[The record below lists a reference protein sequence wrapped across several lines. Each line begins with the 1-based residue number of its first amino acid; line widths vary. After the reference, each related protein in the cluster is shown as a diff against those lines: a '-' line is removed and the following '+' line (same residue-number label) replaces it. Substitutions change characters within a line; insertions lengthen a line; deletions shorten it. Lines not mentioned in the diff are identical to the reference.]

1 MQLFRQTYSVPV
13 PADTT
18 SLQGLADAT
27 SGSFYSAESDEQLR
41 DVYSDLQSSI
51 GWTTEEREITNL
63 VAGIALAVALLAGL
77 ASLLWFSR
85 LP

>member
-1 MQLFRQTYSVPV
+1 MPNSAASIP
-13 PADTT
+13 T
-18 SLQGLADAT
+18 S
-27 SGSFYSAESDEQLR
+27 SPP
-41 DVYSDLQSSI
+41 I

-63 VAGIALAVALLAGL
+63 VAGIALAAALLAGL

>member
-1 MQLFRQTYSVPV
+1 V
-13 PADTT
+13 PADAEA
-18 SLQGLADAT
+18 LQGLAAAT
-27 SGSFYSAESDEQLR
+27 SGTFYEAESDEQLR

-51 GWTTEEREITNL
+51 GWTTEPREITNL
-63 VAGIALAVALLAGL
+63 VAGTALAAAFLAAL